1 MISKPSGEFIM
12 SAVTVRK
19 LPEETHAAIKRRAK
33 LNGRSTEA
41 EIRDILVKA
50 VSPDQKVGLGTQ
62 LYELGRKYGG
72 IELDIPPRTGAAT
85 AHDFGDDHS

>member
-1 MISKPSGEFIM
+1 M
-12 SAVTVRK
+12 SAVTVRR

-50 VSPDQKVGLGTQ
+50 VSSDQKKGFGTQ

-72 IELDIPPRTGAAT
+72 FDLEIPPRTDPVHFAN
-85 AHDFGDDHS
+85 FGDDNS

>member
-1 MISKPSGEFIM
+1 M

-50 VSPDQKVGLGTQ
+50 VSPDQKKGFGTE
-62 LYELGRKYGG
+62 LYELAQKYGG
-72 IELDIPPRTGAAT
+72 FELDIPPRNSPAT
-85 AHDFGDDHS
+85 AHDFGDDNS